1 MSLSTLSSAARLTE
15 VLWALSLL
23 VQTAEYLRLEAPLA
37 REGVWQWAIQREELA
52 RAPSAL
58 RALLDVLQTE
68 RVWHAHLLMRALLG
82 VCLLAGLVHT
92 WMVLVLFL
100 GTVVILVRWR
110 GAFNGG
116 SDFMTLVVVT
126 GLLIGHAAT
135 PWVGATMAWRSG
147 LGYIAVH
154 TLTSYFLSGV
164 VKLRYR
170 GWRTGRALTSLLEG
184 GLHGP
189 LHRSSVFRGKRV
201 ACVLSW
207 VFILWECSVP
217 IVICGPRWALAWCAV
232 APVFHFMVYWHF
244 GLNRF
249 FWAWCAALPALAVA
263 FHA

>member
-1 MSLSTLSSAARLTE
+1 
-15 VLWALSLL
+15 
-23 VQTAEYLRLEAPLA
+23 
-37 REGVWQWAIQREELA
+37 
-52 RAPSAL
+52 
-58 RALLDVLQTE
+58 
-68 RVWHAHLLMRALLG
+68 
-82 VCLLAGLVHT
+82 
-92 WMVLVLFL
+92 
-100 GTVVILVRWR
+100 
-110 GAFNGG
+110 
-116 SDFMTLVVVT
+116 
-126 GLLIGHAAT
+126 
-135 PWVGATMAWRSG
+135 MAWRSG